1 MTATTSAE
9 KDRFL
14 AVYEEEHQRTMRVI
28 QAFPEEKADF
38 RPHPRCKT
46 ARELAWIFVLERG
59 LGTMVYNDEFAT
71 RAPGGTPPPAP
82 SSWFELLSGLE
93 KAHKDFG
100 DLIRSSSEEKLRQ
113 KVKFFTAPM
122 TMGDISRMDLL
133 WFLLHDQIHHRGQF
147 SIYLRLVDGKVPS
160 IYGPSADEPWM

>member
-1 MTATTSAE
+1 MAMAMSTE

-46 ARELAWIFVLERG
+46 ARELAWIFVLGRG
-59 LGTMVYNDEFAT
+59 LGTMVYHDEFAS
-71 RAPGGTPPPAP
+71 RAPGGAPPPAP
-82 SSWFELLSGLE
+82 SSWFELLSALE

-100 DLIRSSSEEKLRQ
+100 DLIRSSCEEKLRQ

-122 TMGDISRMDLL
+122 TMGDIPRMDLL
-133 WFLLHDQIHHRGQF
+133 WF
-147 SIYLRLVDGKVPS
+147 
-160 IYGPSADEPWM
+160 